1 MKKLFNVAVFL
12 ISLSIVGPVSV
23 ASELPK
29 PTDKVILSVS
39 GQIDKTNKDGHA
51 EFDLAMLDALPQT
64 TLTVE
69 TPWTEGNVSFS
80 GPLLRD
86 FLDMVGASGNVIQAK
101 ALNDYMVVIP
111 MEDVQEFDVILATSL
126 DGKRLSV
133 RDKGPVWIIYPWND
147 DEDLRVET
155 YYARSI
161 WQLKSMVIE

>member
-1 MKKLFNVAVFL
+1 MKKLFTYAVFF
-12 ISLSIVGPVSV
+12 ISLSIFGHISV
-23 ASELPK
+23 ASELQK
-29 PTDKVILSVS
+29 PADKTILSIS
-39 GQIDKTNKDGHA
+39 GKIEKTNKGEHA
-51 EFDLAMLDALPQT
+51 EFDLGMLDALPQK

-101 ALNDYMVVIP
+101 ALNDYIVVIP

-133 RDKGPVWIIYPWND
+133 RDKGPVWVIYPWND

-161 WQLKSMVIE
+161 WQLKSMIVE